1 MKYTRSIALFA
12 FLLCLAPAFL
22 HAQVTDPKQVAGQSA
37 SDHANNDVSNGINN
51 GLNKTEGAIKGLFK
65 KKSKT
70 SKPDTAKASGTA
82 TPAVTGANAAT
93 GASNAA
99 AAADPNAPISLT
111 TYSNYDFVPGDKVI
125 FEDDFVD
132 DQDGEFPAH
141 WTLEKGQGIV
151 NKVGGAQAF
160 CLTEGNY
167 VRTAPRM
174 KTPDNYLPEDF
185 TIEFDFL
192 PNGGSNIMLLFSTA
206 TSESRN
212 IDFGKSVS
220 TGYFKNDFTA
230 EYPNVN
236 EKTYENHWHHAAM
249 IKKGNQIKCYED
261 QFRVLVV
268 PDCSECKVT
277 KVEMGGIGGT
287 ENPLVFKNFRI
298 AAGGN
303 MNMIGKKFTDN
314 KIVTH
319 GINFDLDKATIK
331 PESMGTLNMI
341 VKVMNNNP
349 DLKFEVDGHTDNS
362 GAAPHNLQLSQQRA
376 DAVKAQLVTMGI
388 DASRLTTKGFGDT
401 KPISDNTT
409 PEGNANNRRV
419 EFIKI

>member
-1 MKYTRSIALFA
+1 MKYTPSIALFA

-22 HAQVTDPKQVAGQSA
+22 HAQITDPKQVAGQSA

-70 SKPDTAKASGTA
+70 SKPDTAKATGAA
-82 TPAVTGANAAT
+82 TPAATGANAA
-93 GASNAA
+93 S
-99 AAADPNAPISLT
+99 AADPNAPISLT
-111 TYSNYDFVPGDKVI
+111 TYANYDFVPGDKVI

-206 TSESRN
+206 TNESRN

-230 EYPNVN
+230 EYPNLN

-268 PDCSECKVT
+268 PDCGECKVT

-319 GINFDLDKATIK
+319 GINFDLDKASIK

-341 VKVMNNNP
+341 VKVMNNNA
-349 DLKFEVDGHTDNS
+349 DLRFEVDGHTDNS

-376 DAVKAQLVTMGI
+376 DAVKAQLVAMGI
-388 DASRLTTKGFGDT
+388 DASRLTTKGLGDT

>member
-1 MKYTRSIALFA
+1 MKYAPSIALFA
-12 FLLCLAPAFL
+12 CLLCLAPAIL
-22 HAQVTDPKQVAGQSA
+22 DAQVTDPKQVAAQSA
-37 SDHANNDVSNGINN
+37 SDHANNDVSNSINN

-70 SKPDTAKASGTA
+70 AKPDTAKASGA
-82 TPAVTGANAAT
+82 AIPAATGANAAP
-93 GASNAA
+93 GADATPAA
-99 AAADPNAPISLT
+99 APNAPFSLK
-111 TYSNYDFVPGDKVI
+111 TYANYDFVPGDQVI
-125 FEDDFVD
+125 FYDDFAD

-151 NKVGGAQAF
+151 NKVAGVQAF

-167 VRTAPRM
+167 ARTGPRM
-174 KTPDNYLPEDF
+174 KTPDNYLPDDF
-185 TIEFDFL
+185 TVEFDFL
-192 PNGGSNIMLLFSTA
+192 PNNGYNIVLLFSTA
-206 TSESRN
+206 TESRN

-220 TGYFKNDFTA
+220 TGYFKNDFSA
-230 EYPNVN
+230 DYPGYD

-249 IKKGNQIKCYED
+249 IKRGNQIKCYED
-261 QFRVLVV
+261 QYRILVI
-268 PDCSECKVT
+268 PDCGECKVT
-277 KVEMGGIGGT
+277 KLEMGGIGST
-287 ENPLVFKNFRI
+287 ENPLIFKNFRL
-298 AAGGN
+298 AAGGS

-319 GINFDLDKATIK
+319 GINFDVDKAIIK

-341 VKVMNNNP
+341 VKVMTDNP

-376 DAVKAQLVTMGI
+376 DAVKTQLITMGI
-388 DASRLTTKGFGDT
+388 DASRLTTKGLGDT
-401 KPISDNTT
+401 KPLSENTT
-409 PEGNANNRRV
+409 PEGKANNRRV